1 MRYKFYTADVF
12 TDKIFGGNQLAV
24 FPYAEGLNSQQ
35 MQKVAAE
42 FNLSEVVFVFVPRKP
57 EYHRYLRIFTP
68 KTELPF
74 AGHPTLGAAYV
85 LTAIQ
90 DIPLINNFRSIV
102 FEEGVGEVMVNVSGT
117 NGVPLYSELT
127 AAQLPQFGPEPPP
140 LAALAAMLSLDVSDL
155 LTGDNSPQAVSC
167 GLPFL
172 FIPLRNPDA
181 VSRVKLNRQLWEEL
195 LASYWAPHVYVFADN
210 QNLQSSKFQARM
222 FAPALGVD
230 EDPATGSAATALA
243 GYLATRHQLTDGTI
257 IWLVEQ
263 GIEMG
268 RPSLLKVQ
276 ADKKNGFIQSIRV
289 GGASVLVGEGTMEIP
304 AINS

>member
-1 MRYKFYTADVF
+1 MAYKFYTADVF

-24 FPYAEGLNSQQ
+24 FPYADGLNSQQ

-42 FNLSEVVFVFVPRKP
+42 FNLSEVVFVFAPRKP
-57 EYHRYLRIFTP
+57 EYHRRLRIFTP

-74 AGHPTLGAAYV
+74 AGHPTLGAAYI
-85 LTAIQ
+85 LTAIK
-90 DIPLINNFRSIV
+90 DIPLINDFRTIV
-102 FEEGVGEVMVNVSGT
+102 FEEGVGEVIVNVSGS

-140 LAALAAMLSLDVSDL
+140 QSALAAMLSLNVSDL

-172 FIPLRNPDA
+172 FIPLRNRDA
-181 VSRVKLNRQLWEEL
+181 VSRVKLNRQHWEEL
-195 LASYWAPHVYVFADN
+195 LASYWAPQVYVFADEP
-210 QNLQSSKFQARM
+210 NLQVSDLQARM
-222 FAPALGVD
+222 FAPGLGIE
-230 EDPATGSAATALA
+230 EDPATGAAATALA
-243 GYLATRHQLTDGTI
+243 GYLGTRNQLTDATLT
-257 IWLVEQ
+257 WLVEQ

-276 ADKKNGFIQSIRV
+276 ADKKNGRIMAIRV
-289 GGASVLVGEGTMEIP
+289 GGASVLVGEGTIEIP
-304 AINS
+304 KIKG